1 MTERNTN
8 RLWWIV
14 LGGLVGVIVALAVS
28 IFVVKNLNQKPDEHE
43 NTYPATIHTV
53 KLEEINAQAATMSI
67 DEARALYEEVIANAE
82 TELDKAQAQVE
93 YGRYLLNHDLDEE
106 GLNKLLTVDAE
117 ILGPAYKMLL
127 YAALRDYFY
136 EINNE
141 ELANQYN
148 DMIREAIINSD
159 YAAGG

>member
-1 MTERNTN
+1 MAN
-8 RLWWIV
+8 RADRSWKIILSV
-14 LGGLVGVIVALAVS
+14 LCALAVVLIVA
-28 IFVVKNLNQKPDEHE
+28 IFIVKNLNQKPDEQE

-53 KLEEINAQAATMSI
+53 ALEEINAQAATMSI

-93 YGRYLLNHDLDEE
+93 YGRYLLNHNLDEE

-117 ILGPAYKMLL
+117 VLGPAYKMLL
-127 YAALRDYFY
+127 YAALRDYFS

>member
-1 MTERNTN
+1 MAN
-8 RLWWIV
+8 RADRSWKIILSV
-14 LGGLVGVIVALAVS
+14 LCALAVVLIAA
-28 IFVVKNLNQKPDEHE
+28 IFIVKNLNQKPDEQE

-53 KLEEINAQAATMSI
+53 ALEEINAQAATMSI

-82 TELDKAQAQVE
+82 TELDKARAQVE

-127 YAALRDYFY
+127 YSALRDYFY
-136 EINNE
+136 KINNE

>member
-1 MTERNTN
+1 MAN
-8 RLWWIV
+8 RADRSWKIILSV
-14 LGGLVGVIVALAVS
+14 LCALAVVLIVA
-28 IFVVKNLNQKPDEHE
+28 IFIVKNLSQKPDEQE

-53 KLEEINAQAATMSI
+53 ALEEINAQAATMSI

-93 YGRYLLNHDLDEE
+93 YGRYLLNHNLDEE

-117 ILGPAYKMLL
+117 VLGPAYKMLL

-136 EINNE
+136 KIDND
-141 ELANQYN
+141 ELAKQYN
-148 DMIREAIINSD
+148 DMIRDAIVNSD

>member
-1 MTERNTN
+1 MAN
-8 RLWWIV
+8 RADRSWKIILSV
-14 LGGLVGVIVALAVS
+14 LCALVVVLIVA
-28 IFVVKNLNQKPDEHE
+28 IFIVKNLNQKPDEQE

-53 KLEEINAQAATMSI
+53 ELKEINAQAAMMSI
-67 DEARALYEEVIANAE
+67 DEARALYEEVIANAP
-82 TELDKAQAQVE
+82 TELDREQAQVE
-93 YGRYLLNHDLDEE
+93 YGRYLLNHNLDEE

-117 ILGPAYKMLL
+117 VLGPAYKMLL

-136 EINNE
+136 KIDND

-148 DMIREAIINSD
+148 DMIRDAIVNSD

>member
-1 MTERNTN
+1 MAN
-8 RLWWIV
+8 RADRSWKIILSV
-14 LGGLVGVIVALAVS
+14 LCALAVVLIVA
-28 IFVVKNLNQKPDEHE
+28 IFIVKNLNQKPDEQE

-53 KLEEINAQAATMSI
+53 ALEEINAQAATMSI

-93 YGRYLLNHDLDEE
+93 YGRYLLNHNLDEE

-117 ILGPAYKMLL
+117 VLGPAYKMLL

>member
-1 MTERNTN
+1 MAN
-8 RLWWIV
+8 RADRSWKIILSV
-14 LGGLVGVIVALAVS
+14 LCALAVVLIVA
-28 IFVVKNLNQKPDEHE
+28 IFIVKNLNQKPDEQE

-53 KLEEINAQAATMSI
+53 ALEEINAQAATMSI

>member
-1 MTERNTN
+1 MAN
-8 RLWWIV
+8 RADRSWKIILSV
-14 LGGLVGVIVALAVS
+14 LCALAVVLIVA
-28 IFVVKNLNQKPDEHE
+28 IFIVKNLNQKPDEQE

-53 KLEEINAQAATMSI
+53 ALEEINAQAATMSI

-93 YGRYLLNHDLDEE
+93 YGRYLLNHNLDEE

-117 ILGPAYKMLL
+117 VLGPAYKMLL
-127 YAALRDYFY
+127 YSALRDYFY
-136 EINNE
+136 KINNE

-148 DMIREAIINSD
+148 DMIGDAIKNSD

>member
-1 MTERNTN
+1 MAN
-8 RLWWIV
+8 RADRSWKIILSV
-14 LGGLVGVIVALAVS
+14 LCALAVVLIVA
-28 IFVVKNLNQKPDEHE
+28 IFIVKNLNQKPDEQE

-53 KLEEINAQAATMSI
+53 ALEEINAQAATMSI

-82 TELDKAQAQVE
+82 TELDKARAQVE
-93 YGRYLLNHDLDEE
+93 YGRYLLNHNLDEE

-117 ILGPAYKMLL
+117 VLGPAYKMLL

-136 EINNE
+136 KIDND

-148 DMIREAIINSD
+148 DMIRDAIVNSD

>member
-1 MTERNTN
+1 MAN
-8 RLWWIV
+8 RADRSWKIILSV
-14 LGGLVGVIVALAVS
+14 LCALAVVLIVA
-28 IFVVKNLNQKPDEHE
+28 IFIVKNLNQKPDEQE

-53 KLEEINAQAATMSI
+53 ALEEINAQAATMSI

-82 TELDKAQAQVE
+82 TELDKARAQVE
-93 YGRYLLNHDLDEE
+93 YGRYLLNHNLDEE

-117 ILGPAYKMLL
+117 VLGPAYKMLL